1 MAVGAKAAQGF
12 KEYLEQEVPFYQ
24 LNLEEQTDPLWEYL
38 EPRDGCAHQQQLDRL
53 KEPKSRRNHVA
64 GIIGNHM
71 VIHGGIDDFQ

>member
-1 MAVGAKAAQGF
+1 MRNCIQSICL
-12 KEYLEQEVPFYQ
+12 YDI
-24 LNLEEQTDPLWEYL
+24 NSEEWEYL

-64 GIIGNHM
+64 GMIGNHM